1 MVKDMW
7 VTHGMR
13 RAMCQATK
21 RELRV
26 SGGRYFGKYLV
37 WEART
42 RELVG
47 KKGTRSD
54 WSWRWREK
62 KEGKERKKERRE
74 RRRREERKETGGFF
88 LRSIAFRQS
97 KFV

>member
-1 MVKDMW
+1 MEDIVKDMW

-37 WEART
+37 WEARI
-42 RELVG
+42 RKEESMG
-47 KKGTRSD
+47 KKGKDPVGFGGGEKRK
-54 WSWRWREK
+54 REK
-62 KEGKERKKERRE
+62 EIEK
-74 RRRREERKETGGFF
+74 
-88 LRSIAFRQS
+88 
-97 KFV
+97 

>member
-1 MVKDMW
+1 MEDIVKDMW

-37 WEART
+37 WEARI
-42 RELVG
+42 RKEESMG
-47 KKGTRSD
+47 R
-54 WSWRWREK
+54 REK
-62 KEGKERKKERRE
+62 IRLVLAM
-74 RRRREERKETGGFF
+74 ERKERG
-88 LRSIAFRQS
+88 
-97 KFV
+97 KKK